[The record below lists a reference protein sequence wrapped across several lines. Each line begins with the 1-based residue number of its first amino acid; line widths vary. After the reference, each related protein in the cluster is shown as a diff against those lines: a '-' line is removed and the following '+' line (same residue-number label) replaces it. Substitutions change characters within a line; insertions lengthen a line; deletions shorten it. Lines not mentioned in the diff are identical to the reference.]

1 MTEQLMPEPYLE
13 VTMMGGDAWALTE
26 EQAAHVSQ
34 RIVAN
39 YGLAMVRSK
48 WQSLTP
54 KELKIEIA
62 RQLGPFTWSVILQ
75 ALDLMPSRFED
86 YPPNIGQLV
95 GLCKSCEPVKTTK
108 ALPSPEIDAETKA
121 RRMEAAG
128 ATLKSIDSVGSD
140 NRTWAEKLRARYLRG
155 ETLPLASV
163 IAGSATMKETWK
175 TVNGTRVCTPLYDK
189 AMG

>member
-13 VTMMGGDAWALTE
+13 VPFVGGDAWALTE

-62 RQLGPFTWSVILQ
+62 RQLGPFSWNVILQ
-75 ALDLMPSRFED
+75 ALDLMPGRFED

-95 GLCKSCEPVKTTK
+95 GLCKSCEPVKTVK
-108 ALPSPEIDAETKA
+108 ALPNPEIDPETKA

-128 ATLKSIDSVGSD
+128 ATLKSVDSVGSD
-140 NRTWAEKLRARYLRG
+140 GRTWAEKLRAKFLRG
-155 ETLPLASV
+155 ETLLLAQH
-163 IAGSATMKETWK
+163 IAASAAMKETWK
-175 TVNGTRVCTPLYDK
+175 TVNGTRVCTPLYDE
-189 AMG
+189 ATG